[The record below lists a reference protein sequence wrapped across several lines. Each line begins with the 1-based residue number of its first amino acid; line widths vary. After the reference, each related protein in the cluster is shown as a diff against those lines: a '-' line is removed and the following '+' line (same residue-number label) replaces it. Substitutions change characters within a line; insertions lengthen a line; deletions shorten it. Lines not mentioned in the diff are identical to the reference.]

1 MAKTHSPILSFIP
14 LPSGASGY
22 KWMQSDIAS
31 NLAPGIVAVAKWA
44 DLIII
49 SNFHFPPLY
58 KASIS
63 GGIKHRDGL
72 IVFMLDIQGM
82 YMDIIRNEKL
92 WKVFCVHNILIAI
105 ALSTILLPVYL
116 SLPTTSLPL
125 FIVGISIMLFLWLIW
140 SVLVFWQC
148 ALSCSWLY
156 WGYFSR
162 ENFVLVTISSA
173 ASTLNLLLG

>member
-1 MAKTHSPILSFIP
+1 MQAKV
-14 LPSGASGY
+14 A
-22 KWMQSDIAS
+22 WD
-31 NLAPGIVAVAKWA
+31 LAYSIVAVAIWA
-44 DLIII
+44 DLIAQ
-49 SNFHFPPLY
+49 SSPFCCQFLRRAY
-58 KASIS
+58 VLT
-63 GGIKHRDGL
+63 GIKRWDGFT
-72 IVFMLDIQGM
+72 VFMLGIQGM

-116 SLPTTSLPL
+116 SVPTISLPL
-125 FIVGISIMLFLWLIW
+125 VIVGISIVLFLWLIW

-162 ENFVLVTISSA
+162 ENFVLVAIASA